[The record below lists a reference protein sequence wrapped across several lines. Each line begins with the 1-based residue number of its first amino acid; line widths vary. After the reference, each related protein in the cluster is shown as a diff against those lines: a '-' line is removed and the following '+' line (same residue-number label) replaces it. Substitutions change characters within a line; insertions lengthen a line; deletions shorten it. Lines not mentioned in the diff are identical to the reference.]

1 MAQQASAPSAG
12 PSNFAWEGDSTL
24 HSYCY
29 DYMRKR
35 GWNESASRFASD
47 AGIDEAAWT
56 GPPIEAP
63 QGLLYEW
70 WSVFWDVFI
79 ARSQKAGQ
87 RNPNADLYVEAMR
100 AKRDPLVVQF
110 AGQNPPPSMN
120 LPRSLAHPPRPPPSQ
135 AGGPPRAQ
143 YSQMHVLEQQELQNQ
158 MQRGR
163 VQQVQVQRAG
173 PGGQP
178 PPPGAYGP
186 PGSQAP
192 PHMHAGPSQG
202 PLPPQHGGNVPQ
214 PLMPPYP
221 PQNPHQPPS
230 VQSSPHMVNASPY
243 TNGRIPPQQ
252 QGQQIGMGP
261 PPPQQQQQGQ
271 QGQGPMSAAMASAM
285 NAVGL
290 GGRDP
295 DSLSQEE
302 HAAVAA
308 QMRRVGALPPTPQQG
323 QMRNQPMR
331 MVQQRMPPDQQ
342 MRQQGPYVGMPPQGQ
357 QMMQDPNRPGMQQ
370 LPPQQR
376 MVQGQ
381 YGPPPGQ
388 AGSPASPAYSAASS
402 YTTPHVAHMQI
413 PPAGSQN
420 SPQQFIAPL
429 PPPSRGAGNQKNRLP
444 SAGGLPPQGSPA
456 QMGGLPNPNAASKRV
471 GGPGGG
477 NMEDPS
483 PRGRKRVRGGTR
495 DEEMFGPGGM
505 PETPNFDMGGPGSP
519 GGGMMVGMPPGAQSF
534 GPDGIPYRPSPSPQL
549 MQPADGK
556 RALPPGMG
564 PPPQQQQMY
573 VTGPSPGAQQQYM
586 GGGGGDMGMNGG
598 GHPGMN
604 GSLSRPT
611 SAASNHHFLGAPP
624 GPDQRLSPAPQQGG
638 GGNGMPS
645 QHHSPSQLG
654 GLPQPPSQDPNSL
667 GPLNG
672 GRSFA
677 NGPNPPSATTT
688 PLPPPPQDLAPPPQP
703 MDQQSQSNGISVGG
717 PGDGGE
723 DVFAGIDNI
732 DFESFLNGD
741 MFAEDGTS

>member
-1 MAQQASAPSAG
+1 MAQQARPPSAAG
-12 PSNFAWEGDSTL
+12 PSSFAWEGDSTL

-35 GWNESASRFASD
+35 GWNESASRFAKD
-47 AGIDEAAWT
+47 AGIEEATWT

-110 AGQNPPPSMN
+110 AGQNPPPPMN
-120 LPRSLAHPPRPPPSQ
+120 LPRSLAHPPRPPPAQ

-192 PHMHAGPSQG
+192 LAMHAGPSQG

-214 PLMPPYP
+214 PHMPPYP

-230 VQSSPHMVNASPY
+230 VHSSPHMVAASPY
-243 TNGRIPPQQ
+243 TNGRIPPPQ
-252 QGQQIGMGP
+252 QGQQQMGM
-261 PPPQQQQQGQ
+261 PPQQQQQQ
-271 QGQGPMSAAMASAM
+271 QQQQQGPMSAAMTSAM

-331 MVQQRMPPDQQ
+331 VVQQRMPPEQQ

-388 AGSPASPAYSAASS
+388 AGSPASPAYSGASP

-413 PPAGSQN
+413 PPPNQS

-429 PPPSRGAGNQKNRLP
+429 PPPSRGPGNQKNRLP
-444 SAGGLPPQGSPA
+444 SAGGLPPQPSPA
-456 QMGGLPNPNAASKRV
+456 QMGGLPNPNAAAKRAV
-471 GGPGGG
+471 GPGG
-477 NMEDPS
+477 NLEDPS
-483 PRGRKRVRGGTR
+483 PRSRKRVRGGTR

-505 PETPNFDMGGPGSP
+505 PETPNFEPGGPGSP
-519 GGGMMVGMPPGAQSF
+519 GGMMVGMPPGVQGF

-549 MQPADGK
+549 MQPPDGK
-556 RALPPGMG
+556 RPLPPGMG
-564 PPPQQQQMY
+564 PPPQHQQMY
-573 VTGPSPGAQQQYM
+573 VTGPSPAPHQQQQYM
-586 GGGGGDMGMNGG
+586 GGGGGDPGMN

-604 GSLSRPT
+604 GTLSRPT

-624 GPDQRLSPAPQQGG
+624 GPDQRLSPAPPQQGG
-638 GGNGMPS
+638 MPPPPPS
-645 QHHSPSQLG
+645 QHPSPSQLS
-654 GLPQPPSQDPNSL
+654 GLSQPPPGGNGDPNSL
-667 GPLNG
+667 GVG
-672 GRSFA
+672 GSRPFA
-677 NGPNPPSATTT
+677 GAGNPPSASTT
-688 PLPPPPQDLAPPPQP
+688 PLPPPPQNLAPPPP
-703 MDQQSQSNGISVGG
+703 DPNANGIPVGPPTG
-717 PGDGGE
+717 GDAAD
-723 DVFAGIDNI
+723 DVFAGMDNI
-732 DFESFLNGD
+732 DFDSFLNGD